1 MSRETELRVIDWV
14 QWFHYNKDRIPQ
26 HDLRKQNEF
35 LMKAV
40 DGCLELLTRVCED
53 LRIAEGRPTSKR
65 LWLPD
70 GMRHISDSGKVS
82 RYG

>member
-1 MSRETELRVIDWV
+1 MSRQTEERLIEWATWYHENV
-14 QWFHYNKDRIPQ
+14 KRIPPENLKKRC
-26 HDLRKQNEF
+26 DF
-35 LMKAV
+35 LALTV

-70 GMRHISDSGKVS
+70 GVKVTGDV
-82 RYG
+82 RKFG